1 LSFFAKCWLP
11 FAKRCL
17 PFAQFTCQKKLLFFF
32 NSCSRLLT
40 LIAGWSAED
49 TFAAADYFFWIP
61 LILPHVGGI
70 AGAIVYHVLVT
81 YFTNILRA
89 TFTGKVPKIAKDSDD
104 LTAF

>member
-1 LSFFAKCWLP
+1 MLVAF
-11 FAKRCL
+11 
-17 PFAQFTCQKKLLFFF
+17 CQPLFVFCPICVPKKASLVF
-32 NSCSRLLT
+32 NSYSRLLT

-49 TFAAADYFFWIP
+49 TFAADDYFFWIP

-81 YFTNILRA
+81 NFTYILQA
-89 TFTGKVPKIAKDSDD
+89 ALWAKIPKLQIDTDD